1 MFTLASLRLP
11 TFLLGE
17 GGLSLSEDAAAETR
31 CRGELLF
38 GIEPQGLKA
47 LVFVRDSTV
56 RLQAA
61 PFQNS

>member
-1 MFTLASLRLP
+1 MRRRKHV
-11 TFLLGE
+11 
-17 GGLSLSEDAAAETR
+17 AAE
-31 CRGELLF
+31 ELLF